1 MSLSI
6 PPNKELLIVAGLVG
20 LVLIAR
26 SRKVAAAPKV
36 GVMPTAPQAASNP
49 FSDLVRQA
57 QLLLNPAS
65 VPTDG
70 GSRASGGFWYDPS
83 YQNTGGPS
91 SVIADT
97 SATGSSPLPSTD
109 GTTMDDGYGFG
120 G

>member
-20 LVLIAR
+20 LVLIVR
-26 SRKVAAAPKV
+26 SRQASATPRV
-36 GVMPTAPQAASNP
+36 GVMQTAPAQPASNP
-49 FSDLVRQA
+49 FADLVRQA

-65 VPTDG
+65 VPSDG
-70 GSRASGGFWYDPS
+70 GSRASGGFFNDPS
-83 YQNTGGPS
+83 IAGQNITT
-91 SVIADT
+91 IADT
-97 SATGSSPLPSTD
+97 TATGSSPLPSTS